1 MEHIYVS
8 KNKGVVLRIGS
19 YHSKQFGSV
28 DVNLHHIGA
37 LFDVYKREYSEIF
50 KLNSIEIESLKRFK
64 MKSGG
69 ELISLNSADKTL
81 AIMSFRNIVD
91 KDCKE
96 LGDVMKLVSRFS
108 RSDFAK
114 GLSIASTFI
123 AAKGS
128 CIISYFGRY
137 SFPMIM
143 QAGYKILNTYD
154 KVNYLALMG
163 FGVLIPLVRDGK
175 LQIKFKKVK
184 AAPLVLFG
192 LALRKTRLRI
202 KGMRVYALSNSEF
215 KVGNIFDFGVLY
227 RYIINDNDN
236 GSPIICYG
244 DCNPEKIT
252 LGYEYSDNSA

>member
-1 MEHIYVS
+1 M
-8 KNKGVVLRIGS
+8 KIGS
-19 YHSKQFGSV
+19 YNSRKHGTV
-28 DVNLHHIGA
+28 DVDLQDIDA
-37 LFDVYKREYSEIF
+37 LFDIYHKDYSEIF
-50 KLNSIEIESLKRFK
+50 NLNSRKIESLRKFK
-64 MKSGG
+64 VKSGG
-69 ELISLNSADKTL
+69 ELIALKSVDKTL
-81 AIMSFRNIVD
+81 AVITFRNID

-96 LGDVMKLVSRFS
+96 LGDVMKLVSKFS